1 MSAKRLLEMTQ
12 AWHDCEVELKQ
23 LRVLLQV
30 RDKQIEVTKGQIT
43 ALQSDNRI
51 MLNCGSS
58 CSVQSVKD
66 ILIKNNLDIPF
77 WPCHVLQVLG
87 PKGIPKTGDNKYK
100 TMPQTDG

>member
-43 ALQSDNRI
+43 ALQSDNTQLRYELLCPKCQRYI
-51 MLNCGSS
+51 DQKQPGHT
-58 CSVQSVKD
+58 
-66 ILIKNNLDIPF
+66 ILALPCPACIGTEGYTKN
-77 WPCHVLQVLG
+77 WGQKV
-87 PKGIPKTGDNKYK
+87 
-100 TMPQTDG
+100 